1 MDYITLLILGVIITL
16 LGIPNLKGNISTVHW
31 YNRRKVSEK
40 DAPKYG
46 KAMGLGSVII
56 GVSIV
61 LTAILLMVFG
71 YEFLYFIILAG
82 IIIGLTFILYA
93 QFKYNKGIF

>member
-1 MDYITLLILGVIITL
+1 MEYITLLILGVLITL

-31 YNRRKVSEK
+31 YNRRKVSET

-46 KAMGLGSVII
+46 KAMGLGSIII
-56 GVSIV
+56 GISIV
-61 LTAILLMVFG
+61 LTAILLMIFG

-82 IIIGLTFILYA
+82 IIIGLAFILYA

>member
-46 KAMGLGSVII
+46 IAMGLGSVII

-82 IIIGLTFILYA
+82 IIIGLAFILYA

>member
-1 MDYITLLILGVIITL
+1 MEYITLLILGVLITL

-31 YNRRKVSEK
+31 YNRRKVSET

-46 KAMGLGSVII
+46 KAMGLGSIII
-56 GVSIV
+56 GISIV
-61 LTAILLMVFG
+61 LTAILLMIFG

-82 IIIGLTFILYA
+82 IIIGLAFILYA
-93 QFKYNKGIF
+93 QFKYNNGIF

>member
-1 MDYITLLILGVIITL
+1 MEYITLLVLGVIITL

-31 YNRRKVSEK
+31 YNRRKVSEM

-46 KAMGLGSVII
+46 KAMGLGSIII
-56 GVSIV
+56 GSSIV
-61 LTAILLMVFG
+61 LTAILLVIFG
-71 YEFLYFIILAG
+71 YEFLYFIIIAG
-82 IIIGLTFILYA
+82 IIIGLVFILYA